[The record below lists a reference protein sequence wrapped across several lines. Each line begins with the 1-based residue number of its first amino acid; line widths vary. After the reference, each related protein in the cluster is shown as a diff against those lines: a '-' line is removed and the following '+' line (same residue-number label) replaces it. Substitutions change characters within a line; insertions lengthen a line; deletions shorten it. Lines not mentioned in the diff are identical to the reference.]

1 MIAFGIPKMDEE
13 KEINL
18 KRKTKR
24 AVKRLQDPTRKS
36 KNGQKTSVESNIT
49 FFENIHYIKSN
60 PKNAKVEQ
68 KEKNLGDHARTEER
82 YRVTIISK

>member
-1 MIAFGIPKMDEE
+1 MIVFGIPKMVEE

-36 KNGQKTSVESNIT
+36 ENDKKTSVESNIT
-49 FFENIHYIKSN
+49 FFLKQNII
-60 PKNAKVEQ
+60 
-68 KEKNLGDHARTEER
+68 
-82 YRVTIISK
+82 

>member
-1 MIAFGIPKMDEE
+1 MDEE

-36 KNGQKTSVESNIT
+36 KNDKKTSVESNIT
-49 FFENIHYIKSN
+49 FFLKTKHYIKFN
-60 PKNAKVEQ
+60 PKNVKVEE